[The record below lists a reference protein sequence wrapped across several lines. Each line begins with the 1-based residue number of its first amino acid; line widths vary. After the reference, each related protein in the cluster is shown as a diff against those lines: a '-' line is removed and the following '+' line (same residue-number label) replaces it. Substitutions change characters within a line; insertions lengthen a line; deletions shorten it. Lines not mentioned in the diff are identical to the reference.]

1 MLIGGGSMCS
11 SCGEITRRA
20 LSLSLWLHGYDE
32 MFASSQTKQKSG
44 NQQRATN
51 KATARNRYITKYNG
65 ARERAAA
72 VLSTR
77 VLLQKQFNL
86 QC

>member
-1 MLIGGGSMCS
+1 
-11 SCGEITRRA
+11 
-20 LSLSLWLHGYDE
+20 

-65 ARERAAA
+65 ARERAPRFCPRAFF
-72 VLSTR
+72 S
-77 VLLQKQFNL
+77 KSNL
-86 QC
+86 TYNAENISFIGP

>member
-1 MLIGGGSMCS
+1 MQQL
-11 SCGEITRRA
+11 RRNNA
-20 LSLSLWLHGYDE
+20 ARSLWLHSYDE

-72 VLSTR
+72 VLSTSAFFS
-77 VLLQKQFNL
+77 KSNL
-86 QC
+86 TYNAENISFIGP